1 MKNDYNN
8 VNCPDHSGDVQ
19 NEHKP
24 LEKSGPSKIHDLEK
38 LEQMYLRYSG
48 FPTRNDV
55 TDSNTENMDLQDL
68 KGRGETILFAEDN
81 QDVAK
86 VVRLFLENGGYK
98 PIVVHNGKDALE
110 IYREKGKD
118 ISLVILDLRMPVMTG
133 QDCIRELLKIDPTVK
148 VLALSGYYQKQEVM
162 QQIGNLIKGFIPKP
176 CRSNALLKQAR
187 YALGA

>member
-1 MKNDYNN
+1 MKKHLNN
-8 VNCPDHSGDVQ
+8 SNCSEHSGAIE

-24 LEKSGPSKIHDLEK
+24 CDISGPSNIPDLQK

-48 FPTRNDV
+48 LVTRNDG
-55 TDSNTENMDLQDL
+55 TDSNSENLEFQDLQ
-68 KGRGETILFAEDN
+68 GRGETILFAEDN

-118 ISLVILDLRMPVMTG
+118 ISLVILDLRMPIMTG

-176 CRSNALLKQAR
+176 CRSNVLLKQAR
-187 YALGA
+187 YAMGA

>member
-1 MKNDYNN
+1 MKNDSNK

-19 NEHKP
+19 NEHRP
-24 LEKSGPSKIHDLEK
+24 RQNSGPSNIPDLEK

-55 TDSNTENMDLQDL
+55 TDSNTENLDLQDL